1 MNKKDTEYFKNRLE
15 KEKTLIETEIKT
27 VGSSDPDNPKDFS
40 ATSNDMDIDKAD
52 ENELADKLG
61 ELGDNKG
68 ILDSLEKQL
77 MDINSALEKIRKGT
91 YGICE
96 VSGEPIERE
105 RLEANPA
112 ARTSIKHMQSTGN
125 PVKS

>member
-1 MNKKDTEYFKNRLE
+1 MNKKDTEFFKKKL
-15 KEKTLIETEIKT
+15 ETEKSLLEEEIRS
-27 VGSSDPDNPKDFS
+27 VGSADPGNPKDFS

-52 ENELADKLG
+52 ENELADKME

-77 MDINSALEKIRKGT
+77 KDIESALEKISKGT

-96 VSGEPIERE
+96 ISGEPIEHE
-105 RLEANPA
+105 RLLANPA
-112 ARTSIKHMQSTGN
+112 ARTSMKYLEGSS
-125 PVKS
+125 K

>member
-1 MNKKDTEYFKNRLE
+1 MNKKDTEFFKKKLE
-15 KEKTLIETEIKT
+15 KEKAIVENEIKT
-27 VGSSDPDNPKDFS
+27 VGSSDPGNPQDFS

-61 ELGDNKG
+61 ELNDNKG

-77 MDINSALEKIRKGT
+77 RDIDDALGKIQKGT

-96 VSGEPIERE
+96 ISGEQIERE

-112 ARTSIKHMQSTGN
+112 ARTSMKQMK
-125 PVKS
+125 VDLK

>member
-1 MNKKDTEYFKNRLE
+1 
-15 KEKTLIETEIKT
+15 
-27 VGSSDPDNPKDFS
+27 
-40 ATSNDMDIDKAD
+40 MDIDRAD
-52 ENELADKLG
+52 DNELADKME

-77 MDINSALEKIRKGT
+77 KDINSALEKITKGT

-105 RLEANPA
+105 RLIANPA
-112 ARTSIKHMQSTGN
+112 ARTSMKHMKAEN
-125 PVKS
+125 KV